1 MPNWTKEQKQAI
13 DLEGSNILVSAGA
26 GSGKTAVL
34 SERVLRK
41 VKDGVSVDDILVLT
55 FTNAAA
61 KEMKERIRNNI
72 QKAGI
77 AEQLEKI
84 DSAYITTFDSFALS
98 VVKKYHYLIDVSS
111 DIAITDASVLTL
123 KKKKI
128 LDNVFE
134 DFFFQND
141 ENFLRLIDSYSLKDT
156 NEIKNF
162 IMEAQSKLDLLYKRD
177 NYLNNYDSLFFSESY
192 VDNLYQQFLTLLKN
206 KLENIKNYLEELT
219 FLDAGDYYNSLIF
232 VFNPVF
238 MANNYT
244 EIKNNIGFDFP
255 RIPKNSSDEVKL
267 VRDKIKNEL
276 EAIKKLCRYESDQN
290 IKSSILK
297 TRDNVLA
304 IIMVIKE
311 FNTRLDKIKKAENL
325 YEFTDIAK
333 LAIKIVEEHELARN
347 YYKNKFNEI
356 LIDEYQDTSDL
367 QDLFIKQIEN
377 NNVYMVGD
385 IKQSIYRFRNAN
397 PKLFIEKYECYSKN
411 NGGQKIDLN
420 KNFRSR
426 EEVINNINLIFDFIM
441 DQNLGGA
448 DYRNTSRLVFG
459 NNVYN
464 DEGKISDNSNLEIL
478 NYEYD
483 KSLGFYQ
490 NEVEIFAVA
499 QDIKNKIDNKYKV
512 YDRKLNTTR
521 ACNYSDFAII
531 MDRSTDFD
539 LFKKIFE
546 YLNLPL
552 TILKEE
558 SISSSVD
565 IKIIKNIVKM
575 LIKIANKKFDIDFWY
590 TYFSI
595 ARSYLFNIEDEK
607 IFDDYVNKNYQDSP
621 IYKTCLLVTK
631 DAYNDSI
638 YSILNNII
646 KHFKF
651 YEKMIRV
658 GDVNSHI
665 ALLDY
670 LLDLTKSLQDNYGI
684 EEYYE
689 YLDNITGGNIDI
701 KFNVQTASL
710 EGIKIMTI
718 HKSKGLE
725 YPICYFC
732 GLYKPFNIRELNNKF
747 IYDNKYGFI
756 IPCLND
762 GLKSTI
768 LKDLLKENYIKEEIS
783 EKIRLFYVAL
793 TRAREKMIFVADLK
807 EKQTLNSDLVIKD
820 DYRLATRSFLD
831 FLSLIYKSL
840 KPYLINID
848 VNKLALTKDYNLS
861 LQKFTNDFEDGN
873 FIETLDFKMPLDILD
888 QTRFSKSMNKLKTLE
903 DKKKLQQGL
912 DIHSIMENMNLL
924 NPNYDIV
931 PSNYLEYVKA
941 FIESSVLKGVI
952 NYYQEYEFIYETD
965 NNIYHG
971 IIDLLLEYEDHFLI
985 VDYKLKN
992 TMDDAYKDQLKGYK
1006 NYLKTITCK
1015 DIDVVL
1021 YSFLDKEFTKVSL

>member
-1 MPNWTKEQKQAI
+1 MPNWTKEQKEAI
-13 DLEGSNILVSAGA
+13 DLEGTNILVSAGA

-41 VKDGVSVDDILVLT
+41 VKDGVCVDDILVLT

-77 AEQLEKI
+77 AEQVEKI

-98 VVKKYHYLIDVSS
+98 VVKKYHYLIDVSN
-111 DIAITDASVLTL
+111 DVAITDASVLIL

-128 LDNVFE
+128 LDDIFE
-134 DFFFQND
+134 DFFFKND
-141 ENFLRLIDSYSLKDT
+141 EKFLGLIDSYSLKDT

-162 IMEAQSKLDLLYKRD
+162 ILEAQSKLDLLYDRD
-177 NYLNNYDSLFFSESY
+177 EYLNNYGSLFFNENY
-192 VDNLYQQFLTLLKN
+192 VNNLYKQFLILLQN
-206 KLENIKNYLEELT
+206 KLNNIKNYLEELT
-219 FLDAGDYYNSLIF
+219 FLDAIDYYNSLTF
-232 VFNPVF
+232 VFNPLF
-238 MANNYT
+238 MAKNYL
-244 EIKNNIGFDFP
+244 EIKNNIAFDFP

-276 EAIKKLCRYESDQN
+276 ESIKKLCRYSSDQD
-290 IKSSILK
+290 IKNGILK
-297 TRDNVLA
+297 TKDNVIA
-304 IIMVIKE
+304 IIMIIKE
-311 FNTRLDKIKKAENL
+311 FNDRLDKIKKNENL

-333 LAIKIVEEHELARN
+333 FAIKIVKENGLARN

-397 PKLFIEKYECYSKN
+397 PKLFKEKYESYSQN

-448 DYRNTSRLVFG
+448 DYRNTSRLIFG

-464 DEGKISDNSNLEIL
+464 QEGKISDNSNLEIL

-483 KSLGFYQ
+483 KTLGFHQ
-490 NEVEIFAVA
+490 NEVEIFAIA
-499 QDIKNKIDNKYKV
+499 QDIKNKIDNKYAV

-521 ACNYSDFAII
+521 VCNYNDFAII

-558 SISSSVD
+558 SIFSSVD

-575 LIKIANKKFDIDFWY
+575 LIQIANKKIDENFWY
-590 TYFSI
+590 AYFSI
-595 ARSYLFNIEDEK
+595 SRSYLFNIEDEK
-607 IFDDYVNKNYQDSP
+607 IFDDYINKNYQDSP
-621 IYKTCLLVTK
+621 VYKTALLVTK
-631 DAYNDSI
+631 DVYNDSI
-638 YSILNNII
+638 YNILNNII

-651 YEKMIRV
+651 YEKIIKV

-670 LLDLTKSLQDNYGI
+670 LLDLTKSLQSNYGI
-684 EEYYE
+684 EDFYE
-689 YLDNITGGNIDI
+689 YLDNITEGIIDI
-701 KFNVQTASL
+701 KFNVQTSL
-710 EGIKIMTI
+710 SEGIKIMTI

-732 GLYKPFNIRELNNKF
+732 GLYKTFNIKELNNKF

-756 IPCLND
+756 IPYLND

-768 LKDLLKENYIKEEIS
+768 LKDLLKESYIKEEIS

-793 TRAREKMIFVADLK
+793 TRAREKMIFVANLK
-807 EKQTLNSDLVIKD
+807 EKQTLNNDLVIKD
-820 DYRLATRSFLD
+820 DYRLDTRSFLD
-831 FLSLIYKSL
+831 FLALIYKNL
-840 KPYLINID
+840 KPYLLSLD

-861 LQKFTNDFEDGN
+861 FQKFTNDFEDGN
-873 FIETLDFKMPLDILD
+873 IIQTLDFKMPLEILD
-888 QTRFSKSMNKLKTLE
+888 QTKFSKSMNKLKTLE
-903 DKKKLQQGL
+903 DRKKLQQGL
-912 DIHSIMENMNLL
+912 DFHSIMENMDLL

-931 PSNYLEYVKA
+931 PSYYLDYVKA
-941 FIESSVLKGVI
+941 FLESPVLKGVI
-952 NYYQEYEFIYETD
+952 NYYQEYEFIYEAD

-971 IIDLLLEYEDHFLI
+971 IIDLLLEYENHFLI

-992 TMDDAYKDQLKGYK
+992 TMDDAYKAQLNGYK
-1006 NYLKTITCK
+1006 NYLKTITTK

-1021 YSFLDKEFTKVSL
+1021 YSLLDKKFTEVDV